1 MKSHITW
8 KETLIIIS
16 VLILLIG
23 TFRFAMGDIV
33 FPHIFQSGAPAVAQE
48 VNDNFAAINTRQAA
62 TFASMAG
69 TFRCSGLY
77 AQKLLEEETCI
88 LTISGSVTLM
98 SDGTASFSGTANSFC
113 HGGTGN
119 PVSFTGTYTINEN
132 GSGTLNFTDMSIMYF
147 QVSKD
152 LNTVVLDL
160 GNVRGNE
167 YVNMSVTAV
176 RL

>member
-1 MKSHITW
+1 MKSRITW
-8 KETLIIIS
+8 KETLIILS
-16 VLILLIG
+16 VLILLVG

-69 TFRCSGLY
+69 TFRCSGFY
-77 AQKLLEEETCI
+77 AQKLQGEETCI

-98 SDGTASFSGTANSFC
+98 SDGTAFFSGTVNSFC
-113 HGGTGN
+113 HGTGN

-132 GSGTLNFTDMSIMYF
+132 GSGTLNFIDMPIMYF
-147 QVSKD
+147 QASKD

-167 YVNMSVTAV
+167 YVNMSGTAV